1 MLPKAVCV
9 LDQLTPIT
17 RNESVFEHLS
27 DLKPVLK
34 QSNDRKY
41 GEDVRKLVKL
51 VCMAFLNPS
60 GLPDLSLLF
69 VAYYL
74 VNIPWDVEEYYLECI
89 KGKKDPKRI
98 GFPNPQFGIHSEP
111 LTVVDSRGRIVLW
124 YLPGLL
130 SGRYEVSSA
139 LSHCIMKIS

>member
-1 MLPKAVCV
+1 M
-9 LDQLTPIT
+9 
-17 RNESVFEHLS
+17 FEHPS
-27 DLKPVLK
+27 ELKPDLK

-41 GEDVRKLVKL
+41 GEEVRKLVKL

-60 GLPDLSLLF
+60 GLADFSLLF
-69 VAYYL
+69 VAYFL
-74 VNIPWDVEEYYLECI
+74 VNIPWDVEEYYLEFV

-98 GFPNPQFGIHSEP
+98 RFPNPNIGMRSEP

-130 SGRYEVSSA
+130 SGHYQVSGVGSA
-139 LSHCIMKIS
+139 SSQCIIKIS